1 MVDLLQEGIRL
12 AAQLFQRI
20 IDRAPRQLDPLA
32 RDDRIAGR
40 EGIAQQRQPR
50 LFGLADI
57 ACDNQLL
64 NPPIGLLIIAD
75 HPNGRLYGFEVYA
88 LHTVSVRRPFQHLEH
103 QREPGGIAVE
113 FHLAAL
119 HLRIVFDGVHLLDDA
134 VVPVVEILLRVV
146 GHIQHS
152 TRRIREAHDPVQ
164 HLPPLSDHIRPG
176 NGAVVTLPARNPP
189 VFRIDEQKAVE
200 QSVCHVFGPE
210 DLRQQIGLHR
220 TDDVDARI
228 PDKDGP
234 GFRLAD
240 HLQRLAAVGR
250 QQVFDEV
257 VPVVVPFHGVEQRPN
272 LIDHQRNAARVVLV
286 GAHHRLGR
294 EVRDDGRY
302 QLRLPKQRTLLRLTA
317 ASGSGR
323 GKRLFIGVPLLVV
336 LLVHPVVV
344 LTDRFVKETQR
355 RCLAEPR
362 PADQHHVD
370 GGAGL
375 PFSLYSDTAGV
386 PDGRGHRRQQDRGR
400 IFYIEV
406 LVTDQ
411 IQNQF
416 LNPRRKDLQRQ
427 ARFGNTLHLR
437 AEHIGQLQPV
447 IHGNLLPDRTA

>member
-1 MVDLLQEGIRL
+1 M
-12 AAQLFQRI
+12 
-20 IDRAPRQLDPLA
+20 
-32 RDDRIAGR
+32 
-40 EGIAQQRQPR
+40 
-50 LFGLADI
+50 
-57 ACDNQLL
+57 
-64 NPPIGLLIIAD
+64 
-75 HPNGRLYGFEVYA
+75 
-88 LHTVSVRRPFQHLEH
+88 HTASVRRPFQHLEH

-119 HLRIVFDGVHLLDDA
+119 HLRIVFDGVHLLNDA
-134 VVPVVEILLRVV
+134 VVPVVEIRLRVV

-152 TRRIREAHDPVQ
+152 TRRIREAHDSVQ
-164 HLPPLSDHIRPG
+164 YLPPLPDHIRPG
-176 NGAVVTLPARNPP
+176 NGAVVALPARNPP
-189 VFRIDEQKAVE
+189 VFRINEQKAVE

-220 TDDVDARI
+220 TDNIDARI
-228 PDKDGP
+228 LDKDRP
-234 GFRLAD
+234 GLRLAD

-272 LIDHQRNAARVVLV
+272 LIDHQRNAAGVVLV
-286 GAHHRLGR
+286 DAHHCFGR

-302 QLRLPKQRTLLRLTA
+302 QLRLPEQRTILRLTA
-317 ASGSGR
+317 APVPGQ

-344 LTDRFVKETQR
+344 LADWSVKETKR
-355 RCLAEPR
+355 RCLAKPR

-375 PFSLYSDTAGV
+375 PFSLYSDPAGV
-386 PDGRGHRRQQDRGR
+386 PDGRCHRRQQYRGR
-400 IFYIEV
+400 IFDIEV
-406 LVTDQ
+406 LVTGQ
-411 IQNQF
+411 IQNEF
-416 LNPRRKDLQRQ
+416 LNPRRKYLQRQ

-447 IHGNLLPDRTA
+447 IHENLLPDRTA